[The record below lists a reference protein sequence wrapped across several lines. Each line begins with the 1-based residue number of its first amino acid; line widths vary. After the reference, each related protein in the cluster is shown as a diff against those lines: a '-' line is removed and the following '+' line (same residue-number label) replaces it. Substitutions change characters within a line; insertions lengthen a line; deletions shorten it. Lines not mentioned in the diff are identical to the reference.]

1 MTVKEVLEIAG
12 DDQLVRMIKYL
23 NRSMRN
29 DESRDRYNLAEA
41 KKERRNIAREIKA
54 SVEIGVRKN
63 ASN

>member
-1 MTVKEVLEIAG
+1 MTVKEILEIAG
-12 DDQLVRMIKYL
+12 DNQLLAMMKYL

-29 DESRDRYNLAEA
+29 DESRNRYNLAEA

>member
-1 MTVKEVLEIAG
+1 MTVKEILEIAG
-12 DDQLVRMIKYL
+12 DDQLLAMMKYL

-63 ASN
+63 AGN

>member
-1 MTVKEVLEIAG
+1 MTVKEILEIAG
-12 DDQLVRMIKYL
+12 DNQLLVMMKYL

-54 SVEIGVRKN
+54 SVEIRLRKN
-63 ASN
+63 AGN